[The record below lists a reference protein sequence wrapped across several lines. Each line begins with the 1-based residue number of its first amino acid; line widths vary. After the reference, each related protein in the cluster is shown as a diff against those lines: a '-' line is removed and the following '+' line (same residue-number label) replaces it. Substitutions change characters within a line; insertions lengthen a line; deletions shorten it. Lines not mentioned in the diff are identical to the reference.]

1 MNALIIASCVFVVTG
16 LLGILWIIRKNP
28 NPIPRGP
35 FQWMASLMCVLLIAL
50 SGLMIGLLT
59 LPQESDYLST
69 DFSQIEPFEFQLVSS
84 KESRNITD
92 FQGQVILLNFWATWC
107 APCITE
113 LPELDELQIAYGD
126 EGLVVVTVSDESLD
140 EILLYQDLLPQE
152 TVSGFVERE
161 NLPELIQT
169 ELATGRPITF
179 VIDGEGMIRERVRG
193 AGDFGF
199 FESLVTPWLA
209 SLDIET

>member
-161 NLPELIQT
+161 NLPRNLLLSKCLSNIHF
-169 ELATGRPITF
+169 AI
-179 VIDGEGMIRERVRG
+179 
-193 AGDFGF
+193 
-199 FESLVTPWLA
+199 S
-209 SLDIET
+209 SK